1 MPSKVG
7 FEPTFDENVQYR
19 LGILAEINACRT
31 RPALYAYKLL
41 ARAKR
46 FKGKNYYHSKSAKPV
61 ATHEG
66 VRPVKEAARKLRRMD
81 PLPPICRMPAGLCKA
96 AMDHVRD
103 IGETGK
109 FDHKGSDGS
118 TCPDRIKRY
127 GTLAGG
133 GENLSFGQHSAE
145 HVVCGMLIDDGIPDR
160 RYRLTLLEDTFD
172 CIGIAHG
179 PHKKAQKMCC
189 IIFARDYLPGLT
201 KGFLRLRK
209 HAPAKGF
216 TNTLCELRV
225 EHKWH
230 EENPGIFGDAAIDHL
245 ELKYDKHHPPLFL
258 SDCELR
264 VPSLDPV
271 AKGQG
276 FDLTV
281 KETGKT
287 MTLVED
293 PNMLASLVVK
303 LSVTDAVMARVNTPP
318 VIAKITLPRSMG
330 KLMGQTHGEMK
341 LLEANKDLTTEAEE
355 AAEQAAMLHSE
366 AELSVAA
373 HKALTAAAEARDR
386 AALAKLSEL
395 DATLKQA
402 QREAEAELT
411 ELRMKVSASDSGNLD
426 EIFKMQRELTAELHS
441 ATDEREAAIEA
452 AIKESAERTA
462 ALEAKI
468 ASEEAAHTAAL
479 AALKTELGAAVAG
492 AAAETA
498 LELEL
503 KAANAKLVAAADAAK
518 ADLRACEQRLA
529 AAEAH
534 AGGGDPAEMARLQA
548 ELEAAKQKAI
558 AAEQEMITALN
569 ASGDAAAMTFAK
581 QLAATKQMVADAE
594 AATAAAR
601 ADTMAAEAAKI
612 EALRAAEMEKLAAL
626 QQGGVASAQDLKE
639 QLEKSKELIAKA
651 EAAAALA
658 EAEKIALLNAS
669 GDERLEAVAHQ
680 LSRAQSMAHRAQEE
694 LADAKALAAEAE
706 ADWKALSTMSDGEL
720 AASLAAVARADA
732 ALALAEAEKLAA
744 QRAGSNATSAK
755 ALADQL
761 AASKEAAALAAAA
774 ALSELRAEFAT
785 ELAEARAATG
795 FDVEL
800 HARITSE
807 LAEARAAGAASAA
820 AAARLAARGN
830 DSEQMK
836 ALQAQIAGLHDEF
849 AEAMK
854 GKSRERAPLPI
865 LPALVPTQLQYR
877 ASADSYSV
885 LHSPAA
891 PIFAPQ
897 YPFAPNLSVDPDV
910 LLREQQRVHGTQI
923 GMVERLL
930 EETAEHERQ
939 QQQQQQPQQQQQ
951 QHWRRNL
958 GSRDHQQPQWQV
970 DNPVHRGRFSSE
982 VDYESYPR
990 GTPSPR
996 AEYGLP
1002 HDAVPRLT
1010 RHYTGNASGRTRK
1023 RGDAAS
1029 AHAQVSRVAN
1039 FSEGLLGSEFHRS
1052 LEGLQSTLVEAKRRV
1067 DGDVPRR
1074 GGLGSAAQKLS
1085 SRRQFF

>member
-1 MPSKVG
+1 MRRRRTT
-7 FEPTFDENVQYR
+7 FEPTFDENVQFR
-19 LGILAEINACRT
+19 LSILAEINACRT

-46 FKGKNYYHSKSAKPV
+46 FKGKNYYHSKTAKPV

-81 PLPPICRMPAGLCKA
+81 PLAPICRMPAGLCKA

-109 FDHKGSDGS
+109 FDHNGSDGS
-118 TCPDRIKRY
+118 KCPDRIKRY

-145 HVVCGMLIDDGIPDR
+145 HIVCGMLIDDGIPDR
-160 RYRLTLLEDTFD
+160 RYRMTLLDDSFD
-172 CIGIAHG
+172 CLGIAHG
-179 PHKKAQKMCC
+179 PHKKAERMCC

-225 EHKWH
+225 EHTWH
-230 EENPGIFGDAAIDHL
+230 EENPGLFGDAAIDHL
-245 ELKYDKHHPPLFL
+245 ELKYDKHNPPLFL

-287 MTLVED
+287 MTFVED
-293 PNMLASLVVK
+293 PTMLASLVVK
-303 LSVTDAVMARVNTPP
+303 LSVTDAVMARVDTPP

-341 LLEANKDLTTEAEE
+341 LLEANKDLTLEAEE
-355 AAEQAAMLHSE
+355 AAAQAAMLHSE

-373 HKALTAAAEARDR
+373 HKALTAAADARDR
-386 AALAKLSEL
+386 ATVAKLSEIETM
-395 DATLKQA
+395 AKQA
-402 QREAEAELT
+402 QCEAEAELA
-411 ELRMKVSASDSGNLD
+411 ELRLKVSASDSGNLD
-426 EIFKMQRELTAELHS
+426 EIFKMQRKLTAELHS
-441 ATDEREAAIEA
+441 ATDEREAAVEA
-452 AIKESAERTA
+452 AKKGCAERA
-462 ALEAKI
+462 ATLEAKI
-468 ASEEAAHTAAL
+468 ASEETAHAAAL
-479 AALKTELGAAVAG
+479 AALKTQLGAAAAG

-498 LELEL
+498 VELEL
-503 KAANAKLVAAADAAK
+503 KAANAKLVEAADVAK
-518 ADLRACEQRLA
+518 AELRACEQRLA
-529 AAEAH
+529 AAEANV
-534 AGGGDPAEMARLQA
+534 GGGDPVEMARLQE

-601 ADTMAAEAAKI
+601 AEAMTANAAKI
-612 EALRAAEMEKLAAL
+612 EALRQAEMEKLAAL
-626 QQGGVASAQDLKE
+626 QQGGVASAQELKD
-639 QLEKSKELIAKA
+639 QLEKSKKLIAKA

-680 LSRAQSMAHRAQEE
+680 LSRAQSMTHRAQEE

-706 ADWKALSTMSDGEL
+706 ADWKALSTKSDGEL
-720 AASLAAVARADA
+720 AASVAAIARADA
-732 ALALAEAEKLAA
+732 ALAQAEAEKLAA
-744 QRAGSNATSAK
+744 QRAGSNANSAK

-774 ALSELRAEFAT
+774 ALADLRAEFAT
-785 ELAEARAATG
+785 ELAEAHAATG
-795 FDVEL
+795 FDADL
-800 HARITSE
+800 HARFTSE

-820 AAARLAARGN
+820 AAARLAASAN
-830 DSEQMK
+830 DSDQMK

-854 GKSRERAPLPI
+854 GKKERAPLPI

-877 ASADSYSV
+877 SSADSYNV

-930 EETAEHERQ
+930 EETAENELQRQ
-939 QQQQQQPQQQQQ
+939 QQQQQ
-951 QHWRRNL
+951 QHWRSNLSSRNQ
-958 GSRDHQQPQWQV
+958 QQPQWQV

-982 VDYESYPR
+982 LDYEYSPR

-996 AEYGLP
+996 IEYAQL
-1002 HDAVPRLT
+1002 HAAVPRST
-1010 RHYTGNASGRTRK
+1010 SQYSGHASGRASK
-1023 RGDAAS
+1023 RGDTAS
-1029 AHAQVSRVAN
+1029 AHAQVNRVAN
-1039 FSEGLLGSEFHRS
+1039 FSEGLLGSAFHRS

-1067 DGDVPRR
+1067 DGNVPRR
-1074 GGLGSAAQKLS
+1074 GGLGSAAQKIS